1 MANLGVILTDAAAW
15 VWSMGS
21 PAAPWLRLDAS
32 ADGHAAL
39 LRWLGQHSGE
49 LRCHVLVDLSGE
61 TLCHTRTPALSW
73 FNRRALA
80 RVQRSQWFA
89 ADGVA
94 SLRWLPRQGQQDGL
108 SGCGVIPSAPLLTWL
123 HLLAS
128 SQAGVASLH
137 SATLLGL
144 RLLNQLALPASSVL
158 LLHPAVDGMRI
169 SWQHHGVPQL
179 TRRLV
184 WADETAACP
193 LLNQELLRILGFLA
207 SQRQYA
213 DSQPPSVLL
222 VATDP
227 AQLAQW
233 AALPA
238 LAGCKLQGSTL
249 AELAGAASVRAW
261 LAQHLGRD
269 VGDYA
274 LPPGFA
280 HHRLWQCGQRMRQAA
295 LATGLISLLAG
306 AGLFGYSDHLHQLS
320 HTLHRRS
327 LALEQADQQ
336 HSQHLPALATLQ
348 ARQHSVD
355 GLLALHQ
362 HWPRYHDALKRL
374 PALLAELPGWR
385 LQTLHWSTALPPT
398 QLPLAKLRLTLVP
411 AAEADYRHSVT
422 QLEHALARQRHQGV
436 GATLIQ
442 APHDI
447 QPDGI
452 LRPERT
458 GRGGF
463 VLQLTLPATPW
474 RAP

>member
-1 MANLGVILTDAAAW
+1 M
-15 VWSMGS
+15 
-21 PAAPWLRLDAS
+21 
-32 ADGHAAL
+32 
-39 LRWLGQHSGE
+39 
-49 LRCHVLVDLSGE
+49 
-61 TLCHTRTPALSW
+61 
-73 FNRRALA
+73 
-80 RVQRSQWFA
+80 
-89 ADGVA
+89 
-94 SLRWLPRQGQQDGL
+94 
-108 SGCGVIPSAPLLTWL
+108 
-123 HLLAS
+123 
-128 SQAGVASLH
+128 
-137 SATLLGL
+137 
-144 RLLNQLALPASSVL
+144 
-158 LLHPAVDGMRI
+158 
-169 SWQHHGVPQL
+169 
-179 TRRLV
+179 
-184 WADETAACP
+184 
-193 LLNQELLRILGFLA
+193 
-207 SQRQYA
+207 
-213 DSQPPSVLL
+213 
-222 VATDP
+222 
-227 AQLAQW
+227 
-233 AALPA
+233 
-238 LAGCKLQGSTL
+238 
-249 AELAGAASVRAW
+249 RAW